1 MATITYPTSG
11 DHWLPKRFAPE
22 LRTNV
27 LVSPSPLSGSVDT
40 LELPGA
46 RWVFG
51 LDYDPAYFEE
61 QAEREALWTEMGAQA
76 NRMALYHFARPVPRG
91 TMRGSPTLSAT
102 AAAGATSLSI
112 STTSGNTL
120 LKGDMLGV
128 GGQLVQVV
136 ADATAAAGVLTV
148 SIRPALRAQ
157 VASGQPVTWDKPTSL
172 FIPSGP
178 VAIPYNGSMGEGFS
192 VEMVEAW
199 A

>member
-1 MATITYPTSG
+1 MATITYPTTG
-11 DHWLPKRFAPE
+11 THWLPKRFSAE

-27 LVSPSPLSGSVDT
+27 MVSVSPLNGSVDT

-46 RWVFG
+46 RWVFD
-51 LDYDPAYFEE
+51 LDFDGAYFSE
-61 QAEREALWTEMGAQA
+61 QAEREALWTQMGGQS
-76 NRMALYHFARPVPRG
+76 NRMALYHFVRPAPRG

-112 STTSGNTL
+112 STTTGNTL
-120 LKGDMLGV
+120 LRGDMLKV
-128 GGQLVQVV
+128 GSQLVQVV
-136 ADATAAAGVLTV
+136 ADATSSGGVLTAA
-148 SIRPALRAQ
+148 IRPALRAQ

-178 VAIPYNGSMGEGFS
+178 VAIPYGAVLGEGFS